1 MKTATQIFCDL
12 EGVLIPE
19 MWPHLAD
26 VFEIAELAITTRDI
40 PDYRGLMQTRLS
52 VLRKNGIC
60 IADICCAV
68 SRLKPFDGAVEFIKE
83 LGKLGNLIIVSDS
96 FSPMN
101 NFLLT
106 KLAIQNILCHRFVID
121 NDGLISEC
129 IYWNNLAGKHLCLE
143 EYPSQNGITFAIG
156 DAFNDL
162 SMIRAATSGVL
173 FNPSSATAKV
183 APDLITTTSYAKV
196 LTLLKSVC
204 TRSSNYVTAPPVVA
218 EMPHCV
224 LRYDCSG

>member
-52 VLRKNGIC
+52 VLRENGIG
-60 IADICCAV
+60 IADICRAV

-83 LGKLGNLIIVSDS
+83 LKKLGNLIIVSDS

-101 NFLLT
+101 DFLLT
-106 KLAIQNILCHRFVID
+106 ELVIQEVLCHRFIID
-121 NDGLISEC
+121 NDDLIAEC

-143 EYPSQNGITFAIG
+143 KYPSQNGTTFAIG

-196 LTLLKSVC
+196 LTLLEAVC
-204 TRSSNYVTAPPVVA
+204 ARSNNYVTAPPAVA
-218 EMPHCV
+218 EMP
-224 LRYDCSG
+224 R